1 MSGSRQLPLGLKYP
15 PDQRLENF
23 VAAPPAALGQLQAL
37 SAGAGTGLYLA
48 GGSGSGKTHLA
59 LAVCSEAEKHGR
71 VAHYLPLAALAA
83 HLQDA
88 LPVAQPG
95 VLYALDG
102 LEKIAGMRVA
112 EVALFNFHNAVHDRG
127 SQLLYTAEQT
137 AEHLP
142 LVLPDLRSR
151 LAQLPRIVL
160 TLADDAARAQILRL
174 RAARRGLQFDEAAI
188 DWLLKHHGRDLHG
201 LAQLFERLDRESLAA
216 QRRLTLPFLRQVL
229 AASSS

>member
-1 MSGSRQLPLGLKYP
+1 MSASRQLPLGLKYS

-23 VAAPPAALGQLQAL
+23 VAAPPAALAQLQAL
-37 SAGAGTGLYLA
+37 AAGEGSGLYLA

-59 LAVCSEAEKHGR
+59 LAACAEAEKHGHL
-71 VAHYLPLAALAA
+71 AQYLPLAVLGAN
-83 HLQDA
+83 LQHV
-88 LPVAQPG
+88 LPIPQPD

-102 LEKIAGMRVA
+102 VEKIAGMRAA
-112 EVALFNFHNAVHDRG
+112 EVALFNFHNAVRDRG
-127 SQLLYTAEQT
+127 ARLLYTAGQT
-137 AEHLP
+137 AEHLA

-160 TLADDAARAQILRL
+160 ALADDAARSEILRL

-229 AASSS
+229 AAVND

>member
-1 MSGSRQLPLGLKYP
+1 MSASRQLPLGLKYP

-23 VAAPPAALGQLQAL
+23 VAAPPAALAQLQAL
-37 SAGAGTGLYLA
+37 SVGEGAGLYLA

-71 VAHYLPLAALAA
+71 AVHYLPVTVLGEYLE
-83 HLQDA
+83 DA
-88 LPVAQPG
+88 LPVAQSG

-102 LEKIAGMRVA
+102 LEKIAGMRA
-112 EVALFNFHNAVHDRG
+112 QEVALFNFHNAVRDRG
-127 SQLLYTAEQT
+127 GQLLYSAAET
-137 AEHLP
+137 VEHLG
-142 LVLPDLRSR
+142 LVLPDLESR